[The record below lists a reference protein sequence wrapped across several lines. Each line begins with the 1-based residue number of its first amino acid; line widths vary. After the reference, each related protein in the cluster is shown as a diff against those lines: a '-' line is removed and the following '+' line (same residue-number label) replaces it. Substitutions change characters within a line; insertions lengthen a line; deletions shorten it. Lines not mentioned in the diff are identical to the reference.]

1 MCTDISSRTVMS
13 YYRVFV
19 RVFPAF
25 SQTAFATM
33 RQLSLDDLD
42 PSLDDQPESAIPTQV
57 TRGPE
62 EHIGVSSG
70 SHLTGPSVLPP
81 GAKTLEELEAEFAAA
96 AISTSSASVAASS
109 SSPIVQSETPIGLAQ
124 SDGLGVRSGS
134 VTQESQGVA
143 GNNRAIRGVTDG
155 EEGAGGDLRREDIA
169 TSQGMTWRQVH
180 QSDHQHPQ
188 PGYGSPHI
196 QQQQQSLLGQA
207 HPGDGTPQGN
217 LHGARSVAPSLGQH
231 QGGMPPSFAP
241 GRGLSPVGRPL
252 PSPRMTQGQAGHV
265 MAQGRPPAQQPQQQQ
280 HSGFSQFP
288 PSGMPPFHTL
298 PPHVQAHLMQ
308 QQAIVHARS
317 GAPRTLH
324 SPAPPPRPPRFVSAS
339 PRISSLPP
347 QQQQQHSG
355 MALQRPGSPIPM
367 GGGVLPRGVPMIIS
381 GQQQVFSQRDGGA
394 GSRAPPG
401 LGIHHH
407 SPTPRFARPPMP
419 PPSPILTPQQQ
430 MQMHHQQH
438 QMHQHMH
445 QHQHQG
451 VRPDARPPPP
461 PLEMFP
467 RGELM
472 TAYDTRRVVFHRSI
486 MLYLLD
492 SLLMSCGEIPAGRLA
507 VHLIGRC
514 IFVLFPCSIFLTLF
528 DVSLFLGC

>member
-1 MCTDISSRTVMS
+1 
-13 YYRVFV
+13 
-19 RVFPAF
+19 
-25 SQTAFATM
+25 M

-42 PSLDDQPESAIPTQV
+42 PSPDDEPESAIPTQA
-57 TRGPE
+57 TRGAAD
-62 EHIGVSSG
+62 HIGVSSG

-81 GAKTLEELEAEFAAA
+81 GAKTLEELEAELAAA

-109 SSPIVQSETPIGLAQ
+109 SSPIVQSETPLGLAQ

-134 VTQESQGVA
+134 VTQENQGVA
-143 GNNRAIRGVTDG
+143 GNKRVMRGVTDG
-155 EEGAGGDLRREDIA
+155 EEGAGDLRREDIA
-169 TSQGMTWRQVH
+169 TSQGMAWRQVH
-180 QSDHQHPQ
+180 QPEHQHPQ
-188 PGYGSPHI
+188 PGYGSSLI
-196 QQQQQSLLGQA
+196 QQQQQQQSLVGQA

-217 LHGARSVAPSLGQH
+217 LHGVRSVAPSVGQH
-231 QGGMPPSFAP
+231 QGGGMPPSFAP

-265 MAQGRPPAQQPQQQQ
+265 MAQSRPPAQQPQQQQ

-288 PSGMPPFHTL
+288 PPGMPPFHTL

-308 QQAIVHARS
+308 QQAIAHARS

-339 PRISSLPP
+339 PRIPSLSPQQQ

-355 MALQRPGSPIPM
+355 MALQRPGSPIPI
-367 GGGVLPRGVPMIIS
+367 GGGVLPRGVPMMIS

-394 GSRAPPG
+394 GSRVPPG

-438 QMHQHMH
+438 QMHQQMH
-445 QHQHQG
+445 HHQHQG
-451 VRPDARPPPP
+451 VRPDARPPLP
-461 PLEMFP
+461 PLDMFP

-472 TAYDTRRVVFHRSI
+472 TAYDTRQVVFHRSI
-486 MLYLLD
+486 RVY
-492 SLLMSCGEIPAGRLA
+492 LLMSCREIPAGRLV
-507 VHLIGRC
+507 VHLI
-514 IFVLFPCSIFLTLF
+514 
-528 DVSLFLGC
+528 